1 MAAQWGA
8 ATLSWTPANGH
19 RGTHLH
25 VHLALL
31 QQTTNDRLQI
41 NNERWRQMIDG
52 TRQTW
57 MGMDEQT
64 EGQINRYLEGG
75 WTQFRCDCPAPKDSC
90 FGGLV
95 ARVYLE
101 GQ

>member
-1 MAAQWGA
+1 
-8 ATLSWTPANGH
+8 
-19 RGTHLH
+19 
-25 VHLALL
+25 
-31 QQTTNDRLQI
+31 
-41 NNERWRQMIDG
+41 MIDG

-57 MGMDEQT
+57 MGMDERT
-64 EGQINRYLEGG
+64 EGQINRYLEDG